1 MKLRFFV
8 TLISLIILV
17 FIIVHQTLRIDN
29 QKNNIDHLEI
39 LSNYIKRDIEESR
52 TIYYLSN
59 NNSGELYF
67 KTQFAFVP
75 NVVINKKYSE
85 IPSDSLMIIV
95 TDINIDKS
103 NSYLNS
109 FITDADI
116 LSSISDSLYNIK
128 LTIKK

>member
-1 MKLRFFV
+1 
-8 TLISLIILV
+8 
-17 FIIVHQTLRIDN
+17 
-29 QKNNIDHLEI
+29 